1 MPTLDPRG
9 GVIWAETIG
18 GVGHLRK
25 LGMLLSEAKGMEVG
39 QDKNNRCPLSW
50 LCWFREMRV
59 RSLGQEDSPGEGN
72 GNPLQYSCLE
82 NPMGRGA
89 WQAVV
94 PRVAKSWTEMK

>member
-1 MPTLDPRG
+1 MQKIQ
-9 GVIWAETIG
+9 V
-18 GVGHLRK
+18 K
-25 LGMLLSEAKGMEVG
+25 S
-39 QDKNNRCPLSW
+39 LSW
-50 LCWFREMRV
+50 
-59 RSLGQEDSPGEGN
+59 EDSPGEGN